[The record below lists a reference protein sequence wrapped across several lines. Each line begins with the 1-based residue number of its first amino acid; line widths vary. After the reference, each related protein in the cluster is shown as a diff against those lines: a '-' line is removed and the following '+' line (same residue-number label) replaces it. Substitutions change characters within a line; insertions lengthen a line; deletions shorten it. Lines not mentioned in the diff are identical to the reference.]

1 MHYTLLFKGRDYV
14 DMEEIKP
21 RVELFCLVTPE
32 CKRHRCGL
40 YVFFRKTIRNLHICT
55 EGWDCD
61 LDFVM
66 GLAFVALLM
75 P

>member
-1 MHYTLLFKGRDYV
+1 
-14 DMEEIKP
+14 MEEIKP

-32 CKRHRCGL
+32 CKRYRCGL
-40 YVFFRKTIRNLHICT
+40 YVFNKKQLNIYT

-66 GLAFVALLM
+66 GLAFVALLI
-75 P
+75 PRAPCPLKAIRDLKGDA